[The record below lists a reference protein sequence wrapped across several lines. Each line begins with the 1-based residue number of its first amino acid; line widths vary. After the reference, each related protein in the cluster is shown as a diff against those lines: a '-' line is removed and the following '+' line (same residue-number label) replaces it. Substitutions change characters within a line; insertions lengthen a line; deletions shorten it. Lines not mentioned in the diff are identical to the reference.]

1 MIPIK
6 IMKNLA
12 QVYSS
17 KLSQILTTDSTASFP
32 NKRSP
37 NTVKCTVQIR
47 PHDTAQSVGQ
57 FG

>member
-17 KLSQILTTDSTASFP
+17 KLSQILTTDSNASFP
-32 NKRSP
+32 NKLNP
-37 NTVKCTVQIR
+37 NAVKCTVQIR
-47 PHDTAQSVGQ
+47 PHDIAQSVGQ
-57 FG
+57 LG

>member
-1 MIPIK
+1 
-6 IMKNLA
+6 MKNLA

>member
-17 KLSQILTTDSTASFP
+17 KLSQILTTDSNASFP
-32 NKRSP
+32 NKLNP
-37 NTVKCTVQIR
+37 NAVKCTVQIR
-47 PHDTAQSVGQ
+47 PHDIAQSVGQ